1 MVYVVTEDSN
11 SARYFWKIVFD
22 TFHKGRYELL
32 TLPTDK
38 FGVVHGG
45 NTTLDKQI
53 QILTGKLLPGDKV
66 YVAFD
71 SVVESKSFSTFK
83 FLSRLQRISAELKVD
98 VAVTTY
104 YCFEELYLSY
114 IEIITQYES
123 LASYND
129 VVLKALKFVHNK
141 LMADENYFNTDED
154 CIRDFISTY
163 KRDSGANREHFANAL
178 LLVVTKSLSNW
189 FHISKHG
196 NCCDMSGAGRC
207 FLLGCK
213 DIQSTMNEKH
223 IEHQCSICKYTCRNM
238 STVEKLLDLEQ
249 KSICQFTGLKL
260 SGV

>member
-11 SARYFWKIVFD
+11 SARYFWKITFD
-22 TFHKGRYELL
+22 TFHKGKYELL
-32 TLPTDK
+32 TLPIDK
-38 FGVVHGG
+38 SGMTHGG

-53 QILTGKLLPGDKV
+53 QLLTAKLLPGDKV

-71 SVVESKSFSTFK
+71 NTTESKSFTPFK

-141 LMADENYFNTDED
+141 LMVDENYFNTDED
-154 CIRDFISTY
+154 CIRDFI
-163 KRDSGANREHFANAL
+163 
-178 LLVVTKSLSNW
+178 
-189 FHISKHG
+189 
-196 NCCDMSGAGRC
+196 
-207 FLLGCK
+207 
-213 DIQSTMNEKH
+213 
-223 IEHQCSICKYTCRNM
+223 
-238 STVEKLLDLEQ
+238 
-249 KSICQFTGLKL
+249 
-260 SGV
+260 